1 MQKIHKQPLIIL
13 LLFLLPVIVSWFL
26 FHYHTFFHWKTTN
39 HGTLIETPVNIAD
52 LSSNKKW
59 HVIYISDK
67 PCTAGCQNMR
77 HQLQQVQKA
86 LGNNRDRIALLWMNS
101 DDTDAKKLQI
111 LPGASSAINNK
122 IYLADPLGN
131 VFMYYS
137 ATIDPVNVLQDLKH
151 VLEVSQIG

>member
-1 MQKIHKQPLIIL
+1 
-13 LLFLLPVIVSWFL
+13 
-26 FHYHTFFHWKTTN
+26 
-39 HGTLIETPVNIAD
+39 
-52 LSSNKKW
+52 
-59 HVIYISDK
+59 
-67 PCTAGCQNMR
+67 MR